1 MGTKN
6 GRGKV
11 KERLLNMSLMLNWRG
26 KKKKTW
32 DLILVCSWVPSRYWG
47 YDVSVGLSVQE
58 GKGWELG
65 PRILLL
71 TFFMRWQVDGDSL
84 ELDCIL

>member
-1 MGTKN
+1 
-6 GRGKV
+6 
-11 KERLLNMSLMLNWRG
+11 MSLMLNWRG